1 MNETTY
7 AVVDFGTNSARLM
20 IAKVKDDKIL
30 SVTKRLNTIRLGEK
44 MTEGKITDDAMSR
57 ASTAL
62 NEFIAI
68 SKQESAAEFYA
79 FATSA
84 VREAENTSEFVAH
97 IKQHC
102 GIDVDVIPGETEA
115 DIGYLGAAG
124 GQSGKLG
131 LIDIG
136 GGSTEVV
143 VGENGKIEYA
153 RSFKVGTV
161 RLLQMFPDAAP
172 ESLEIYAACKDHI
185 LNVFSELPKDIAAD
199 YWLGIGGTG
208 TALAAVAQKLK
219 VYDSKKVDGYALN
232 QSNLDNLAEDLR
244 GMTLEERKALTG
256 LDEKR
261 ADVIVFGALLMQTFT
276 ELIGADGY
284 TACESD
290 NLEGYLLKKLQNK

>member
-1 MNETTY
+1 MRKTTY

-20 IAKVKDDKIL
+20 IAEVQDGMIISVKKHL
-30 SVTKRLNTIRLGEK
+30 KTIRLGEK
-44 MTEGKITDDAMSR
+44 MTEGRITNAAMLR
-57 ASTAL
+57 ASSAL
-62 NEFIAI
+62 NEFIDIAR
-68 SKQESAAEFYA
+68 SENLRDFYA

-84 VREAENTSEFVAH
+84 VREAENTKDFINH
-97 IKQHC
+97 IKEYC
-102 GIDVDVIPGETEA
+102 GVTVDVIPGEFEA

-124 GQSGKLG
+124 GISGRLG

-161 RLLQMFPDAAP
+161 RLLQMFSSASPSNLTAYDECRA
-172 ESLEIYAACKDHI
+172 HI
-185 LNVFSELPKDIAAD
+185 QHIFSELPKNLSAD
-199 YWLGIGGTG
+199 TWLGIGGTG
-208 TALAAVAQKLK
+208 TALAAIAQSLK
-219 VYDSKKVDGYALN
+219 TYDPDKVDGYALS
-232 QSNLDNLAEDLR
+232 QTKLDALAERLR
-244 GMTLEERKALTG
+244 GMTLAERKDLTG

-276 ELIGADGY
+276 NLIGADGF

-290 NLEGYLLKKLQNK
+290 NLEGYLLKKIRL